1 VHVDAAGFNGANAL
15 HFARLQHTQKLG
27 LGGQRQFTDFIQE
40 DGPAVRKLEYPR
52 LVVRC
57 AGKGALRVPEQL
69 ALEQRLR
76 NRRAKCRSRWTMTG
90 NATSYI
96 EKFHVR
102 LNVTCEGILLA
113 LSERG
118 ALVQLPRPQLPDR
131 QTTLAIEGDGGDT
144 LHLPARIVRS
154 VPHAQTLAR
163 TVHYVAVEFL
173 ELPRA
178 TAAAVRGIIDR
189 HDAASRTLRLVPHA
203 PDFGAQ
209 SASYLQITA

>member
-1 VHVDAAGFNGANAL
+1 MFADA
-15 HFARLQHTQKLG
+15 
-27 LGGQRQFTDFIQE
+27 
-40 DGPAVRKLEYPR
+40 
-52 LVVRC
+52 
-57 AGKGALRVPEQL
+57 ALRVEQP
-69 ALEQRLR
+69 R
-76 NRRAKCRSRWTMTG
+76 
-90 NATSYI
+90 
-96 EKFHVR
+96 VR
-102 LNVTCEGILLA
+102 VNVTCEGILLA

-131 QTTLAIEGDGGDT
+131 QTTLAIEDDGGDT

-178 TAAAVRGIIDR
+178 TAAAVRGILDR

-203 PDFGAQ
+203 PDFGAR
-209 SASYLQITA
+209 STSYLERTA